1 MLHAAILR
9 SPHAH
14 ARIGAIDAQRAS
26 KALGVVGVVT
36 FADLNDAAR
45 PLPIVPPH
53 AELSGKN
60 WSVVA
65 GARARFV
72 GEAVAVVVAESRDAA
87 EDARAL
93 IDVAWEPL
101 PSVQE
106 PTAPGPARVHDDIPD
121 NLAGRV
127 SLSRGDVTAALR
139 AAPRRARV
147 TLSIGRAGGQ
157 PMETRGLVAE
167 YNAMAELLTVWASSQ
182 VPHQVRQFICDLL
195 GLEPHRVRV
204 VAPDVGGG
212 FGAKLI
218 VYPEDVLIPFL
229 ALRFGRPVQ
238 WLEDRLRSEEH
249 TSELQ
254 SRGHLVC

>member
-26 KALGVVGVVT
+26 KALGVVSVVT

-53 AELSGKN
+53 AALSGKN

-72 GEAVAVVVAESRDAA
+72 GEAVAVVVAASRDAA

-106 PTAPGPARVHDDIPD
+106 PTAPGAARVHDDIPD

-127 SLSRGDVTAALR
+127 SLPRGDVTAALK
-139 AAPRRARV
+139 AAPRRASL

-167 YNAMAELLTVWASSQ
+167 YNAMAGLLTVWASSQ
-182 VPHQVRQFICDLL
+182 VPHQVRQLICDLL
-195 GLEPHRVRV
+195 ALEPHRVRV
-204 VAPDVGGG
+204 LAPDVGGG

-218 VYPEDVLIPFL
+218 VYPENVLIPFL
-229 ALRFGRPVQ
+229 ALRFGRPVRS
-238 WLEDRLRSEEH
+238 LEERHEHIDRKS
-249 TSELQ
+249 
-254 SRGHLVC
+254 